1 MINCP
6 KCKTSFNPKGKWGIK
21 KFCSRTCANSR
32 GPRSEEFKRKN
43 SEYAKANP
51 AGWAVNPGAFNTTTE
66 RWAKLR
72 QSIECVECKKL
83 FEVAY
88 SKRKRKYCSVNC
100 TNKNKYHPNSTI
112 KHTSYYKGYKMD
124 SGAELLFAQE
134 CDKRNIYWHKNTTE
148 YFTFINSKNKQ
159 AKYYPDFYLKDYKIW
174 VEVKGLRYIREDDEL
189 RRAGVSNPVF
199 LLISNKFKKYFD
211 DLLQIL
217 ATRGRF
223 ELP

>member
-1 MINCP
+1 
-6 KCKTSFNPKGKWGIK
+6 
-21 KFCSRTCANSR
+21 
-32 GPRSEEFKRKN
+32 
-43 SEYAKANP
+43 
-51 AGWAVNPGAFNTTTE
+51 
-66 RWAKLR
+66 
-72 QSIECVECKKL
+72 
-83 FEVAY
+83 
-88 SKRKRKYCSVNC
+88 
-100 TNKNKYHPNSTI
+100 
-112 KHTSYYKGYKMD
+112 MD

-223 ELP
+223 KLP